1 MGAIA
6 DAAVRV
12 LHDGPCPVSH
22 LSRRLATDG
31 VTRARDPV
39 RAVRR
44 ALRGDRRVIEIG
56 CDLLAMREHALAG
69 VTLTRRITGHEAAGG
84 LLEVD
89 DDLSPIAGPGPPL
102 VLRLPHGTPAHAV
115 VALRVTDALRGLTA
129 MMRVS
134 TPPARPDDER
144 ALVATVTRG
153 LAAVGGALPLVRLR
167 DALLTVAAVHPSAFR
182 VPGRPL
188 TDVLADAGLQAH
200 LGWVGSA
207 GTDWSAIDEVEAA
220 LLAHEVSDLVSRDR
234 VAVAVDRQARLLR
247 LCDASLPHRAGAE
260 RHRMAALLDRAGRPA
275 HAIGVLAPL
284 ARVGDPDAYYAMAVV
299 HLGAGDEVSARRVAQ
314 EGLARATGPRG
325 RQARECL
332 ADLAS
337 QLDGEAALQ
346 RFASRT
352 PGPAGWMRAPE
363 TLARS
368 VLRLERS
375 HLVEAVVEEIG
386 LLMPDADMLSLVRA
400 LARTD
405 SRWCDDLLV
414 VAAAVLEGPAALV
427 AARCAR
433 GLVPTSPAARVLAR
447 PVAVAAWATAPADAP
462 DQQQVIIAAARDGG
476 RVAPLVALIDHHDLG
491 GVLKDAFVL
500 PDMVPARLWREVLS
514 PMGDAG
520 IRARPFGVPD
530 ARHMVGAA
538 TDAALA
544 LGLRIPSQQ
553 YQPVVRRIQRLCGT
567 SQATCSPGT
576 TGGRPGVG

>member
-476 RVAPLVALIDHHDLG
+476 RVTPLVALIDHHDLG